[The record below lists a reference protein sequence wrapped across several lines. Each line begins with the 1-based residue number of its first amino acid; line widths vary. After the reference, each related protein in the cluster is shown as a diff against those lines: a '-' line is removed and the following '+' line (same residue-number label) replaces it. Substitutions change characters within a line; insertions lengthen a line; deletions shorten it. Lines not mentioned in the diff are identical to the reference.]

1 MRTNLEKW
9 NYYMGLINAKEQE
22 FINSN
27 IKDIPTCIYEVYQS
41 GKLRTLNVTGVR
53 YRNELYGGN
62 KPSREDVAKIKS
74 YFENMP
80 DMTIEKVS
88 INWECTDQGYKSSGA
103 VRYLEMKEKYF
114 TSKDDADKKASE
126 LTEIKRKEEEL
137 LNNGHIRCTYC
148 GKVVPEKESVNYE
161 IIFQNSRPD
170 PFSRTGWKKFVDRK
184 TNKYCSKQCGA
195 HDQMAHEG

>member
-41 GKLRTLNVTGVR
+41 GKLRTLNVTGVH

-184 TNKYCSKQCGA
+184 TYKYCSKQCGA

>member
-9 NYYMGLINAKEQE
+9 NYYMSLINNKEQE

-27 IKDIPTCIYEVYQS
+27 IKDIPTCIYEVYSS

-53 YRNELYGGN
+53 YRNELYGGT
-62 KPSREDVAKIKS
+62 KPSREDVAKIKA
-74 YFENMP
+74 YYENMP
-80 DMTIEKVS
+80 ELIIEKVS
-88 INWECTDQGYKSSGA
+88 INWECTDQGYKSSSA

-114 TSKDDADKKASE
+114 TSKEDADKKAFE

-137 LNNGHIRCTYC
+137 LNNGHIKCTYC
-148 GKVVPEKESVNYE
+148 GKVVPEKETVNYE

-195 HDQMAHEG
+195 YDQMAHEG

>member
-9 NYYMGLINAKEQE
+9 NYYMSLINNKEQE

-27 IKDIPTCIYEVYQS
+27 IKDIPTCIYEVYPS

-53 YRNELYGGN
+53 YRNELYGGA
-62 KPSREDVAKIKS
+62 KPSREDVAKIKA
-74 YFENMP
+74 YYENMP
-80 DMTIEKVS
+80 ELIIEKVS
-88 INWECTDQGYKSSGA
+88 VNWECIDQRYKSSSA

-114 TSKDDADKKASE
+114 TSKEDADKKAFE

-137 LNNGHIRCTYC
+137 LNNGHIRCAYC
-148 GKVVPEKESVNYE
+148 GKVVPEKEAVNYE

-184 TNKYCSKQCGA
+184 TNKYCSKQCGG

>member
-41 GKLRTLNVTGVR
+41 GKLRTLNVTNVR
-53 YRNELYGGN
+53 YRNELYGVN
-62 KPSREDVAKIKS
+62 NPSREDVAKIKS

-88 INWECTDQGYKSSGA
+88 IDLECTDQGYKSSSA

-184 TNKYCSKQCGA
+184 TNKYCSKQCGV

>member
-184 TNKYCSKQCGA
+184 TYKYCSKQCGA

>member
-9 NYYMGLINAKEQE
+9 NHYMGLINAKEQE

-27 IKDIPTCIYEVYQS
+27 IKDVPTCIYEVYAS
-41 GKLRTLNVTGVR
+41 GKLRTLNVTGIR
-53 YRNELYGGN
+53 YRNELYGGTN
-62 KPSREDVAKIKS
+62 PSREDVAKIKG

-80 DMTIEKVS
+80 DMTIDKVS
-88 INWECTDQGYKSSGA
+88 VNWECTDQGYKSSSA
-103 VRYLEMKEKYF
+103 VIFLDMKEKYF
-114 TSKDDADKKASE
+114 VSKDDANKKASE
-126 LTEIKRKEEEL
+126 LIEIKRKEEEL
-137 LNNGHIRCTYC
+137 LNNGHIRCAYC
-148 GKVVPEKESVNYE
+148 SKVVPEKEAVNYE

-184 TNKYCSKQCGA
+184 TNKYCSKQCGV

>member
-41 GKLRTLNVTGVR
+41 GKLRTLNVTGVH

-88 INWECTDQGYKSSGA
+88 INWECTDQGYKSSSA

-184 TNKYCSKQCGA
+184 TYKYCSKQCGA